1 MGKSILS
8 RVISF
13 GGLLIVSTGI
23 VFFVWSSEDVSPA
36 AGLLCTSLFVAFLF
50 MAKDWRPLAMNLS
63 SIFLAVGFLFF
74 YGWAGF
80 SLAWSVLIPIAT
92 VYSHALM
99 FGFSDR
105 GSLKRGGRHGRYG

>member
-1 MGKSILS
+1 VNRSVLS
-8 RVISF
+8 KAISF
-13 GGLLIVSTGI
+13 GGLLIVSTI
-23 VFFVWSSEDVSPA
+23 IISFVWLGEDDFLTK
-36 AGLLCTSLFVAFLF
+36 LLCTSLFVAFLF
-50 MAKDWRPLAMNLS
+50 MARDWRPLAMNLS

-99 FGFSDR
+99 FGFPDR
-105 GSLKRGGRHGRYG
+105 GYLKRGGRHGRYG

>member
-1 MGKSILS
+1 MNRSVLS
-8 RVISF
+8 KAISF
-13 GGLLIVSTGI
+13 GGLLIVSTAI
-23 VFFVWSSEDVSPA
+23 VFFVWSSEDA
-36 AGLLCTSLFVAFLF
+36 FLTKLLCTSLFVAFLF

-74 YGWAGF
+74 YSWAGF

-99 FGFSDR
+99 FGFSDS